1 MRRDRLLL
9 QSGYVASAG
18 LAAATY
24 LMGFGWVASLGAL
37 LGSALL
43 ARSLVYVYY
52 ERTLAFRTF
61 QDFTSGKIKHEC
73 TACGASCHLRVS
85 LGKNDLERIL
95 KYAKEAGIQEAVV
108 EKSGDKFWLRRRSG
122 GACVF
127 LTYSGNT
134 PRCQVYPIRPTACR
148 LYPLIPTGNRLRVD
162 PLCPGLSRDKGHTF
176 KEHLLTQEIGE
187 YVRKT
192 IGKI

>member
-61 QDFTSGKIKHEC
+61 EDFTSGKIKHEC
-73 TACGASCHLRVS
+73 IACGASCHLRVS

-95 KYAKEAGIQEAVV
+95 KYEGGWDTGGGGGEEWRQVLAGE
-108 EKSGDKFWLRRRSG
+108 
-122 GACVF
+122 
-127 LTYSGNT
+127 
-134 PRCQVYPIRPTACR
+134 
-148 LYPLIPTGNRLRVD
+148 
-162 PLCPGLSRDKGHTF
+162 
-176 KEHLLTQEIGE
+176 EIGRRMRVSHIFRE
-187 YVRKT
+187 HSTMSSLPHKADRMQALSPDPN
-192 IGKI
+192 G